1 MLFPPYPYPPVNLS
15 LCPHLY
21 FWRHVPFN
29 CPCGTKPG
37 VSTRRWNRSTLPF
50 GVRDE
55 KAAWDHLGTTAFHL
69 LFWTRTRVCIEHM
82 RDIIWQNRGSF
93 SMGLLKLGPNPVSP
107 PLWLPVQKPSVRK
120 GNVHI
125 PRETRESQKQS
136 WDSGSSIR
144 SCLLLLNCKKW
155 MVSLESAP
163 VQMQSID
170 QVL

>member
-1 MLFPPYPYPPVNLS
+1 MLFPPYPYPPVDLP

-29 CPCGTKPG
+29 CPCGTKLG
-37 VSTRRWNRSTLPF
+37 VSTRGWNRSTLPF
-50 GVRDE
+50 RIRDE
-55 KAAWDHLGTTAFHL
+55 KAAWDHLGTTAFQV

-82 RDIIWQNRGSF
+82 RDIIWQNGGSF
-93 SMGLLKLGPNPVSP
+93 SMCLLKLGSNPVSP
-107 PLWLPVQKPSVRK
+107 PLRLPLCKSRVSGRE
-120 GNVHI
+120 NVHI
-125 PRETRESQKQS
+125 PRESQKQS

-155 MVSLESAP
+155 IVSLESAP

-170 QVL
+170 QLL